1 MIHRYAIRLALQ
13 HVSFFGT
20 GSHSAMIM
28 LQLPRRCAVVDL
40 ALKLNVLAV
49 FAVFLFVAAIL
60 LGAF

>member
-1 MIHRYAIRLALQ
+1 VRDPVGAAARFFLRNWIALCYD
-13 HVSFFGT
+13 HV
-20 GSHSAMIM
+20 

>member
-1 MIHRYAIRLALQ
+1 MTDRHALALALQ

-20 GSHSAMIM
+20 GSQSAILE
-28 LQLPRRCAVVDL
+28 LQLRWRCVVVDL

>member
-1 MIHRYAIRLALQ
+1 MALQ

-49 FAVFLFVAAIL
+49 FAVFVFVAAIL